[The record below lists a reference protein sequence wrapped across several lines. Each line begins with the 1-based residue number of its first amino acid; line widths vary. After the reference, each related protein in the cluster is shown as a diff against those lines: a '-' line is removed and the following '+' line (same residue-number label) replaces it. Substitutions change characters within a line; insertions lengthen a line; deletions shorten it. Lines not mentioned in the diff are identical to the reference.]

1 MFYDTHQSLWY
12 LVAFWTVVTIVFGVS
27 LHIALKLAR
36 IELERAEEI
45 VVILVSSLVALIPAI
60 GPYLAFI
67 VAIFLIYRMADS
79 SLGVVIGAVVLTRFL
94 AVLIALVVLK
104 GLVAAGI
111 LNE

>member
-1 MFYDTHQSLWY
+1 MFYDADHSLWY
-12 LVAFWTVVTIVFGVS
+12 MVVFWTTVTVLFGVA

-45 VVILVSSLVALIPAI
+45 VVIVVSSLVALIPAI

-79 SLGVVIGAVVLTRFL
+79 SLGMVIGAVIITRFFAMIIGMVSFRRL
-94 AVLIALVVLK
+94 EALGVVK
-104 GLVAAGI
+104 
-111 LNE
+111 

>member
-1 MFYDTHQSLWY
+1 MF
-12 LVAFWTVVTIVFGVS
+12 VFWMTATVVYGIA

-36 IELERAEEI
+36 IELERAGEI

-79 SLGVVIGAVVLTRFL
+79 SLGMVIGAVVVTRFL
-94 AVLIALVVLK
+94 AILIAIAALR
-104 GLVAAGI
+104 GLVALGV